1 MVEFL
6 GILILLINIR
16 KFKKNKIASFL
27 LSLPFVSLLDFFDRG
42 GPVILIL
49 FLVAIVMITLLVER
63 TIFFLNDLKKLS
75 DDRVN
80 EIKTCPSDN
89 KWVKNKVKV
98 RNISIL
104 NSESSKNLLMIQG
117 LIALCP
123 LLGLLGTVTGMIE
136 VFDIMAITGTG
147 NARAMAS
154 GIARATLPTMTG
166 LFISIVGLFLLT
178 AIKSSIEKATLE
190 VKHTIETI

>member
-1 MVEFL
+1 
-6 GILILLINIR
+6 
-16 KFKKNKIASFL
+16 
-27 LSLPFVSLLDFFDRG
+27 
-42 GPVILIL
+42 
-49 FLVAIVMITLLVER
+49 MITLLVER
-63 TIFFLNDLKKLS
+63 LIFFINDLESLS
-75 DDRVN
+75 NDRVS
-80 EIKTCPSDN
+80 EVEEYTSDN
-89 KWVKNKVKV
+89 KWINNKIKLK
-98 RNISIL
+98 NISIL

-166 LFISIVGLFLLT
+166 LFISIVGLFMLT
-178 AIKSSIEKATLE
+178 GIKSAIEKSVLNI
-190 VKHTIETI
+190 KYDIEQIKI

>member
-1 MVEFL
+1 MFYY
-6 GILILLINIR
+6 
-16 KFKKNKIASFL
+16 

-80 EIKTCPSDN
+80 EIKTYPSDN

-104 NSESSKNLLMIQG
+104 NS
-117 LIALCP
+117 
-123 LLGLLGTVTGMIE
+123 
-136 VFDIMAITGTG
+136 
-147 NARAMAS
+147 R
-154 GIARATLPTMTG
+154 
-166 LFISIVGLFLLT
+166 
-178 AIKSSIEKATLE
+178 
-190 VKHTIETI
+190 

>member
-1 MVEFL
+1 MFYY
-6 GILILLINIR
+6 
-16 KFKKNKIASFL
+16 

-42 GPVILIL
+42 GPVIFIL
-49 FLVAIVMITLLVER
+49 FVVAIFMITLLVER
-63 TIFFLNDLKKLS
+63 LIFFMNDLKKLS
-75 DDRVN
+75 ADRVL
-80 EIKTCPSDN
+80 EVRECPSDN
-89 KWVKNKVKV
+89 KWIINKIKLK
-98 RNISIL
+98 NISIL

>member
-1 MVEFL
+1 MFYY
-6 GILILLINIR
+6 
-16 KFKKNKIASFL
+16 
-27 LSLPFVSLLDFFDRG
+27 LSLPFVSLFDFFDRG

-49 FLVAIVMITLLVER
+49 FIVAIIMITLLVER
-63 TIFFLNDLKKLS
+63 LIFFINDLKSLS
-75 DDRVN
+75 YDRVS
-80 EIKTCPSDN
+80 EVEEYTSEN
-89 KWVKNKVKV
+89 KWIKNKIKLK
-98 RNISIL
+98 NISIL

-190 VKHTIETI
+190 IKHVIETI